1 MFIVRV
7 CLAQRLKGNNEVV
20 ELNLPVILCS
30 SLRKSDIYIFSI
42 TLAKIIGK
50 DSLRKAWGFKMV
62 KLSEKQASY
71 SVTIAA
77 KN

>member
-30 SLRKSDIYIFSI
+30 SLRKSDIYIFNN
-42 TLAKIIGK
+42 IGK
-50 DSLRKAWGFKMV
+50 NNWQGFTKEGIGIQDG
-62 KLSEKQASY
+62 KIK
-71 SVTIAA
+71 
-77 KN
+77 